1 MTIPPLDW
9 WQYLLQVAVMTA
21 QIAAWLV
28 AMYEAHRPTVIEQ
41 GRAYPVNRRLMDMAK
56 RQIG

>member
-1 MTIPPLDW
+1 MALDW
-9 WQYLLQVAVMTA
+9 WQYLLQIIVGTA

-28 AMYEAHRPTVIEQ
+28 AMYDAQRPAVIEQ